1 MPPPGAIP
9 CCRALILTDQ
19 DIAMPRVSRE
29 QTDKNRLAIEA
40 ASVRLFKQYGIN
52 GVSVSDIMASAGLT
66 HGGFYGH
73 FESKDELAAIACVRS
88 FEQSLA
94 RWKALIKD
102 DLDEA
107 GLVAALADH
116 YLSDHQRDEPGEG
129 CPITGLAADAGRE
142 PDTKPVRKAYTHG
155 LKSLIDVIMSFSGTR
170 QSKAVRQRALVRMST
185 LVGALTLARA
195 VRGDPLSEEILE
207 ATRESLQAKA
217 K

>member
-1 MPPPGAIP
+1 
-9 CCRALILTDQ
+9 LILTDQ

-40 ASVRLFKQYGIN
+40 ASVRLFKQHGIN

-142 PDTKPVRKAYTHG
+142 PDAKPVRKAY
-155 LKSLIDVIMSFSGTR
+155 
-170 QSKAVRQRALVRMST
+170 ALVRMST

-207 ATRESLQAKA
+207 AARESLQAKA